1 MVVVVVLPLV
11 EGGGD
16 ELLVLL
22 DFILHSAGVVAVGM
36 DGYLAQRNSFLEP
49 YDCRRV
55 KTFIDFIRYRDARFL
70 ACQNWGRFLH
80 LSAEQFRIPTT
91 RFT

>member
-1 MVVVVVLPLV
+1 MVVVLPLV

-16 ELLVLL
+16 ELLVSI

-36 DGYLAQRNSFLEP
+36 DEYLAQKQSYHWSHPLSRCS
-49 YDCRRV
+49 
-55 KTFIDFIRYRDARFL
+55 DFF
-70 ACQNWGRFLH
+70 ACQNWGRFSH
-80 LSAEQFRIPTT
+80 SSAQQSRVSTM